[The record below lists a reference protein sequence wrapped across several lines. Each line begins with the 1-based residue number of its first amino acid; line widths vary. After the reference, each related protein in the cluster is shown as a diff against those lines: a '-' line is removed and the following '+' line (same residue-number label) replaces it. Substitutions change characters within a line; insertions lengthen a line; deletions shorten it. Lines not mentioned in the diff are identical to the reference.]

1 MKKTEKRVLGL
12 LGLILVAITTIF
24 AAFLPGPE
32 ASATDS
38 GTSVTDTIQVRVV
51 GNSPAVEIVGVTDGE
66 KVVFPDLSFTFD
78 YADVEYASVFIDYV
92 DDQGNKVTYTL
103 LEDFFA
109 DYAMGTYDPPLEVD
123 LLEDGYGYGEY
134 TIRVEGEGFSTPTS
148 DMIHFSFYPVTG
160 EIDED
165 ESSGLTYLD
174 LNYNTSNKKI
184 DTIKI
189 NVYDESGNLVSS
201 MSPITVKAP
210 GTRVELPF
218 VENNLPTG
226 NYKIEITAYDSAGK
240 LLYGKPYTLYYYYEA
255 IPVPDT
261 GKVFGGL
268 NISKTD
274 YLITGLLIFFSAA
287 GLGILFI
294 VKGKRQRARVGRRRQ

>member
-78 YADVEYASVFIDYV
+78 YADVEYVSVFIDYV

-109 DYAMGTYDPPLEVD
+109 DYAIGTYDPPLEVD
-123 LLEDGYGYGEY
+123 LLADGYGYGEY

-174 LNYNTSNKKI
+174 LNYDTSNKKI

-201 MSPITVKAP
+201 ISPITVKAP

-274 YLITGLLIFFSAA
+274 YIITGLLIFFSAA

-294 VKGKRQRARVGRRRQ
+294 IKGKRQRARVGRRRQ